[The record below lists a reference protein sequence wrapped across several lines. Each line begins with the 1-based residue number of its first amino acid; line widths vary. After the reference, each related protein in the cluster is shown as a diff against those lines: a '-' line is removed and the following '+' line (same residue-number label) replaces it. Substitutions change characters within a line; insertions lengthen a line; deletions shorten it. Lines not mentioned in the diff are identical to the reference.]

1 MSDDSDLLRRHAA
14 ARDEAA
20 FGEFVRRTVDF
31 VHGAALRQCRGDA
44 ALAQDLVQLV
54 FTDVGRRAGRL
65 AEHPALAGWLHTATR
80 FAAMKIM
87 RDEDRRRRRR
97 CRRSSGRR

>member
-44 ALAQDLVQLV
+44 ALAQDLVQATEFRNQAGHLV
-54 FTDVGRRAGRL
+54 
-65 AEHPALAGWLHTATR
+65 
-80 FAAMKIM
+80 
-87 RDEDRRRRRR
+87 
-97 CRRSSGRR
+97 RSVIAHV